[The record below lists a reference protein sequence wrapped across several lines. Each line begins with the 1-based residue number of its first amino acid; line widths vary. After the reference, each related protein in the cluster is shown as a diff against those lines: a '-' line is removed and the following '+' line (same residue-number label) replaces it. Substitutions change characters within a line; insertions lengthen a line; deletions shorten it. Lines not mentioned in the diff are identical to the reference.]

1 MLSERHLFVMLF
13 LRGFG
18 FFLVFKKLWLNY
30 LIFEQ
35 RTTGDRDSE
44 INTKTVVALSILII
58 ASSLHA
64 NKEFSSTIACKSGA
78 FVKSKG
84 RKWSV

>member
-1 MLSERHLFVMLF
+1 MAL
-13 LRGFG
+13 GF

-44 INTKTVVALSILII
+44 INTETVVALSILII

-64 NKEFSSTIACKSGA
+64 NKEFHQQSLVSRERLQK
-78 FVKSKG
+78 VKVENG
-84 RKWSV
+84 RCSFAHIEFSY

>member
-18 FFLVFKKLWLNY
+18 VFLVFKKLWLNY
-30 LIFEQ
+30 LLFE
-35 RTTGDRDSE
+35 RYKGDRDSE
-44 INTKTVVALSILII
+44 INTETVVALSILII

-64 NKEFSSTIACKSGA
+64 NKEFPSTIACKSGA